1 MKQVGLSASFGIDN
15 FLVPSRT
22 GPVIR
27 LDLSLKASQHL
38 VFQILNSDQLVFV
51 WMAPPC
57 GTASRAREIALS
69 NAQPGPRPLRSDEF
83 PDGILGLQEHD
94 AHRVQKAN
102 ELYQFVTQICVVCTQ
117 KGLSWAVEN
126 PFSSLFWRTSF
137 WTEAQSSCNRKYV
150 HFHSCMYGAER
161 KKFTTLAFLG
171 MVALEGLHKE
181 CDNKHRH
188 KHWGW
193 SSEDGTFSTA
203 LEVSYPR
210 RLCKQV
216 AHAVRDACAWQDFTM
231 CPVDFQEAAL
241 LPNTAEQVSR
251 AMAMEGTTRS
261 NLPNFVPE
269 YRTVLKAYI
278 PRSSCTWKVKEFIE
292 FPVVTPQ
299 VTIPAGSRLL
309 EISDRAQGDNTTIS
323 AVADTVCTFG
333 VPWTP
338 SEFMQEAAR
347 RGHPSDSISSVPE
360 ELKRAIWELAA
371 SDPVCVAERRAAFF
385 RKWMSIAAEV
395 HEEEKQLKETMD
407 EGVKSV
413 VKEKKIILFKRMI
426 EEYGLKDTE
435 APGLLIEGVDLT
447 GEIPLSHDLPR
458 RYTPAT
464 VHESELEALAPVLR
478 DAALARALGA
488 SDDLSK
494 EVWEKTIT
502 EVSRGWLSG
511 PMEPEDPEAPEVV
524 SNRFGVK
531 QKDKVRCVD
540 DMSASLINATSFA
553 EKRISLHS
561 ADVMAS
567 AVVEWCDSRDAADRP
582 RDLTAK
588 SFDLKWAFKQ
598 MAVSAK
604 SRRKAGLVIKDPKG
618 CPKVLPPSRSRSEPR
633 RAYIRKDSS
642 RSGSSRQ
649 LVLSHQGIPP
659 RQQHRSKGQGVGE

>member
-1 MKQVGLSASFGIDN
+1 MYALEHIVACTYSVHVVTGSKRTCSCATCAQGGDCN
-15 FLVPSRT
+15 SR
-22 GPVIR
+22 PR
-27 LDLSLKASQHL
+27 FQSQK
-38 VFQILNSDQLVFV
+38 V
-51 WMAPPC
+51 
-57 GTASRAREIALS
+57 TASRAREIALS
-69 NAQPGPRPLRSDEF
+69 NAQHGPRPLRSDEF

-137 WTEAQSSCNRKYV
+137 WTEAQSSCNPKYV
-150 HFHSCMYGAER
+150 HVHSCMYGAER

-181 CDNKHRH
+181 CDNKRRH

-203 LEVSYPR
+203 LAVSYPR

-216 AHAVRDACAWQDFTM
+216 AHAVRDACALQDFTM

-251 AMAMEGTTRS
+251 AMAMEGTTKS

-278 PRSSCTWKVKEFIE
+278 PRSSCTWKVKGFIE
-292 FPVVTPQ
+292 FQIVTPQ

-413 VKEKKIILFKRMI
+413 VKAKAQAKWFKRTTVSRS
-426 EEYGLKDTE
+426 TE
-435 APGLLIEGVDLT
+435 NKAV
-447 GEIPLSHDLPR
+447 R
-458 RYTPAT
+458 
-464 VHESELEALAPVLR
+464 
-478 DAALARALGA
+478 
-488 SDDLSK
+488 K
-494 EVWEKTIT
+494 EKAGKRPKVEEKTFVLKKHT
-502 EVSRGWLSG
+502 SKYYEHNDGLNPKTS
-511 PMEPEDPEAPEVV
+511 
-524 SNRFGVK
+524 
-531 QKDKVRCVD
+531 
-540 DMSASLINATSFA
+540 SFA
-553 EKRISLHS
+553 K
-561 ADVMAS
+561 ATT
-567 AVVEWCDSRDAADRP
+567 
-582 RDLTAK
+582 TAK
-588 SFDLKWAFKQ
+588 
-598 MAVSAK
+598 
-604 SRRKAGLVIKDPKG
+604 G
-618 CPKVLPPSRSRSEPR
+618 
-633 RAYIRKDSS
+633 RKDY
-642 RSGSSRQ
+642 RVIRDME
-649 LVLSHQGIPP
+649 
-659 RQQHRSKGQGVGE
+659 KE